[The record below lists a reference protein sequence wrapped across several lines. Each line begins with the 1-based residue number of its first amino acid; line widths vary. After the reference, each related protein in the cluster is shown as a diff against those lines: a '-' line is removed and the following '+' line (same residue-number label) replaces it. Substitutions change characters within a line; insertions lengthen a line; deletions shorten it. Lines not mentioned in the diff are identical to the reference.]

1 MKKKERKP
9 CGEEAR
15 GLSKFALIPNMPLQ
29 RITSSYVAMLEC
41 SAKCTTQRERERE
54 FLNGE
59 SKVHKPHME
68 VSWVDI
74 LTVRGQ
80 LSLGTFLKASSAV

>member
-29 RITSSYVAMLEC
+29 RITSSYVAMLER
-41 SAKCTTQRERERE
+41 SAKCTTQRERE

-74 LTVRGQ
+74 LTVREQ
-80 LSLGTFLKASSAV
+80 PSLGTFLEASSAV

>member
-1 MKKKERKP
+1 MHN
-9 CGEEAR
+9 A
-15 GLSKFALIPNMPLQ
+15 
-29 RITSSYVAMLEC
+29 
-41 SAKCTTQRERERE
+41 EREGE

-74 LTVRGQ
+74 LTVRKQ
-80 LSLGTFLKASSAV
+80 LSLSTFLKASSAV